1 MKGLPVADKEVSYPK
16 PSAADVERE
25 RAYRAESDIRTLRE
39 AAEIKG
45 DRDRMRGCKEH
56 AKKQM
61 KIVGKA

>member
-1 MKGLPVADKEVSYPK
+1 MRRKRLAILK
-16 PSAADVERE
+16 PTAADVERE